1 MCGIFVT
8 NDPLINQDMQE
19 TIEKTLRFRGPDCS
33 SGLIEYNGWK
43 AYHSRLAIIDVES
56 GVNQPLILDDGGLL
70 VFNGEILNF
79 VELGEKYFNTRYKS
93 DTVLLGDLA
102 QSGHLDLAELD
113 GFFAFIYISPTG
125 ELKHCA
131 RDRFGVKPL
140 FYHKRD
146 GFISFS
152 SEPNTLKK
160 LFNLSVNDHA
170 IEEYRAVRA
179 PILSGSFFT
188 GIDEVA
194 PSTCL
199 INGEYFNLLAHL
211 DGEYE
216 NIDIASLKVAMEKG
230 IKTRQV
236 SDAPIGLLLSRGIDS
251 NLLKELGEFDK
262 YYTIG
267 FRGDEDLEYLR
278 EQNIDNLTIFEC
290 DPETY
295 RVEFNHLLSLRG
307 EPMSVPNEVLLSI
320 IAKTAAAEGV
330 KVLLSGEGADEFFAG
345 YDRIFKWAS
354 DASQFDFDVF
364 LEMYCYITPIKG
376 SQLYVRMLSIFDGL
390 TFVSPFETVRWF
402 FIRYHMP
409 ILFRRLDFSLM
420 AAGIEGR
427 EPIANMHTFQLAA
440 KMSPAALMGQVLGKT
455 PLRELISP
463 YKGHDFAFEKKVG
476 FPVDLTEIFDQ
487 YDDENSYEIWFKE
500 NLRIIK

>member
-1 MCGIFVT
+1 MCGIFIT
-8 NDPLINQDMQE
+8 NDPHINQDMQDI
-19 TIEKTLRFRGPDCS
+19 IEKTLRFRGPDCS
-33 SGLIEYNGWK
+33 SGLIEHNGWK
-43 AYHSRLAIIDVES
+43 AYHSRLAIIDVDS
-56 GVNQPLILDDGGLL
+56 GINQPLIHGDGGLL

-79 VELGEKYFNTRYKS
+79 VELGEKYFNAHYKS

-102 QSGHLDLAELD
+102 QSGNLNLSELD
-113 GFFAFIYISPTG
+113 GFFAFIYITAKG
-125 ELKHCA
+125 EIKHCA

-140 FYHKRD
+140 FYHKREE
-146 GFISFS
+146 FISFS
-152 SEPNTLKK
+152 SEPNTLQK
-160 LFNLSVNDHA
+160 LFNLSVNDNA
-170 IEEYRAVRA
+170 IDEYHAVRA
-179 PILSGSFFT
+179 PILSGSFFS
-188 GIDEVA
+188 GVDEVA
-194 PSTCL
+194 PGTCL
-199 INGEYFNLLAHL
+199 MNGEYFNLLTHL
-211 DGEYE
+211 NGEYE
-216 NIDIASLKVAMEKG
+216 DIDIPSLKLAIEKG
-230 IKTRQV
+230 IRTRQV

-267 FRGDEDLEYLR
+267 FKGDVDLEYLR
-278 EQNIDNLTIFEC
+278 EQNIDNLTIVEC

-295 RVEFNHLLSLRG
+295 RTEFKHLLSLRG

-354 DASQFDFDVF
+354 NANEFDFDIF
-364 LEMYCYITPIKG
+364 LGMYCYITPSKE
-376 SQLYVRMLSIFDGL
+376 SQLYLHMLSIFDGL

-427 EPIANMHTFQLAA
+427 EPIANMHTFQLAV
-440 KMSPAALMGQVLGKT
+440 KMSPEALMGDVLGKT

-463 YKGHDFAFEKKVG
+463 YKGHNFAFEKKVG
-476 FPVDLTEIFDQ
+476 FPVDLTAIFDQ
-487 YDDENSYEIWFKE
+487 YHDESSYEIWFKE